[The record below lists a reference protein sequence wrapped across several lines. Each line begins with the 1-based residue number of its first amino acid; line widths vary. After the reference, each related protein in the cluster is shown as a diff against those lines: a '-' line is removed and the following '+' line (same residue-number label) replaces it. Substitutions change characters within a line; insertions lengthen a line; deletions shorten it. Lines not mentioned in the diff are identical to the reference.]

1 MRKLTASLLLLIA
14 GWALGWYSHEHWGQ
28 EPVMPLVQ
36 APPAPVD
43 GMLPVRDLPG
53 AAGAPVDALQQLLS
67 ASEFDGGGQLRPG

>member
-36 APPAPVD
+36 TPPAPVD
-43 GMLPVRDLPG
+43 DMLPVRDLPG
-53 AAGAPVDALQQLLS
+53 AAGAPIDVLQQLLS
-67 ASEFDGGGQLRPG
+67 ASDFDGGGQLRPG